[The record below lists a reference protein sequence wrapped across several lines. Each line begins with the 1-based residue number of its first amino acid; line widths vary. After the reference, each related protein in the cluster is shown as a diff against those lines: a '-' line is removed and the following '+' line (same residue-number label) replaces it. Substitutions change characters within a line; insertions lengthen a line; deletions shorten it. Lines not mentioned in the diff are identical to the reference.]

1 MALGDKKMARGDSKG
16 ARGSK
21 KRGSGVTEKRLGGDR
36 KGGKLRLKYPCRASI
51 ACFSEITGGS
61 SARPLDYQ

>member
-1 MALGDKKMARGDSKG
+1 MG

-36 KGGKLRLKYPCRASI
+36 KGGQVATKVSW
-51 ACFSEITGGS
+51 
-61 SARPLDYQ
+61 